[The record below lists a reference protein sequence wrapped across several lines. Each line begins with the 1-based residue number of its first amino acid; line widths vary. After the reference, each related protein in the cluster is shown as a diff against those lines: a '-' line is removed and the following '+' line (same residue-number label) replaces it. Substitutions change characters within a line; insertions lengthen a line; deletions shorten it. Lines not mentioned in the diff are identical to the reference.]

1 MSVSKKPRERF
12 WIWQAGEATVEF
24 TYPDGCS
31 WCCDLLN
38 ISESGVCFGLIEE
51 QPTLDTGLR
60 IDGAILYF
68 EGIEVEGTLVIVH
81 TTGELESGSICGA
94 EFVPATK
101 TDERNLRKVISQ
113 LKKSQRQEREVVMAE
128 D

>member
-1 MSVSKKPRERF
+1 MNGSDKPSERF

-51 QPTLDTGLR
+51 QPALDPGLR
-60 IDGAILYF
+60 IDGVNLYI
-68 EGIEVEGTLVIVH
+68 EGIEVEGALKIVH
-81 TTGELESGSICGA
+81 TTGELESGTICGA
-94 EFVPATK
+94 EFTPATEA
-101 TDERNLRKVISQ
+101 DAHNLEKVISQ
-113 LKKSQRQEREVVMAE
+113 LKNNHRREPELAMAE
-128 D
+128 E

>member
-1 MSVSKKPRERF
+1 MGASEKSSERF

-51 QPTLDTGLR
+51 QPALDSGLR
-60 IDGAILYF
+60 IDGAIIYV
-68 EGIEVEGTLVIVH
+68 EGIEVDGALVIVH
-81 TTGELESGSICGA
+81 TTGELDSGTICGA
-94 EFVPATK
+94 EFIPATK
-101 TDERNLRKVISQ
+101 ADERNLKKVISQ
-113 LKKSQRQEREVVMAE
+113 LKKSQRRKPELAMAGE
-128 D
+128 

>member
-1 MSVSKKPRERF
+1 MSAREKPSERF

-51 QPTLDTGLR
+51 QPALDSGLR
-60 IDGAILYF
+60 IEGAILYV
-68 EGIEVEGTLVIVH
+68 EGTEVEGALVIVH

-94 EFVPATK
+94 EFLPAAK
-101 TDERNLRKVISQ
+101 ADERKLKKVISQ
-113 LKKSQRQEREVVMAE
+113 LKKSQHREPELAMAE
-128 D
+128 E